1 MRVNQYCEE
10 VSKGISHLVFPLSR
24 LIRSRERHIRGNIDF
39 SQQKKRNYGKIQTIM
54 KKPINYFDQSRIFA
68 VICVHFIV
76 CNGVLIK
83 QGFPNTVKRYVNVK

>member
-39 SQQKKRNYGKIQTIM
+39 SQQKK
-54 KKPINYFDQSRIFA
+54 KK
-68 VICVHFIV
+68 
-76 CNGVLIK
+76 LWE
-83 QGFPNTVKRYVNVK
+83 NTNDYEKADKLF